1 MCVVALLMVS
11 RIPTISTKKW
21 RVPTFMFVPLML
33 IVALFA
39 TFIISNP
46 WLTLGTMVAA
56 YAVSIPFGV
65 LFFLSAKRAYEQ
77 NHR

>member
-1 MCVVALLMVS
+1 
-11 RIPTISTKKW
+11 
-21 RVPTFMFVPLML
+21 MFVPLML